1 MSSNFNSFPIKL
13 LKRNL
18 EILMNDGLVGSEA
31 QNIYTGK
38 IGINKINVIGSAT
51 FNEEP
56 PFRVNENINVLSE
69 ELYIFQ
75 NEVTFN
81 SEVTIADGGEIRII
95 DNL

>member
-18 EILMNDGLVGSEA
+18 EILMEDGLVGSGA
-31 QNIYTGK
+31 QNIYTGQ
-38 IGINKINVIGSAT
+38 IGINKINILGSAT

-56 PFRVNENINVLSE
+56 PFMVNENINVGNQ

-75 NEVTFN
+75 NDVAFN
-81 SEVTIADGGEIRII
+81 SEITIKSGGEIRIVNNI
-95 DNL
+95 